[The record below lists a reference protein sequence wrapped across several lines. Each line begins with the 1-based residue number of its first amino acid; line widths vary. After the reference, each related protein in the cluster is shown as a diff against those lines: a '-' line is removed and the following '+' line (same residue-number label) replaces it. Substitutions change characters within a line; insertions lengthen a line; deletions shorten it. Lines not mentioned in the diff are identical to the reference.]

1 MLFSQERRVNGM
13 DRKNGDT
20 TGRRADGRFTSGNP
34 GRPKGARHKATL
46 AALSML
52 QGEAEQ
58 ITRTAV
64 DAALAGDGAALRL
77 CMERIL
83 PPVRE
88 APARLKIPPLRT
100 ARDVATATATVAA
113 AAAAG
118 SVASDTATRLVGIL
132 DAHRRAIETADL
144 ERRLDAL
151 EARR

>member
-52 QGEAEQ
+52 QGEAER

-77 CMERIL
+77 CLERIL

-88 APARLKIPPLRT
+88 VPARLKFPPLRT
-100 ARDVATATATVAA
+100 AGDVAQATASVAA

-118 SVASDTATRLVGIL
+118 DVASHAASRLVGIL
-132 DAHRRAIETADL
+132 DAHRRAIETSDL